1 MRHRRENTL
10 QRKLPLTP
18 ALRIT
23 LPHATKE
30 MAVQSL
36 SELIAAVMRQ
46 DPDRT
51 SRDEGSHD

>member
-1 MRHRRENTL
+1 
-10 QRKLPLTP
+10 
-18 ALRIT
+18 LRIT
-23 LPHATKE
+23 LPQATKE